1 MSFLF
6 FTSLLLHYIFNIQIA
21 SRHCDSY
28 RYVLCICDANDAS
41 TKRGMNATLVCGTCF
56 WAKKTTTKQHITKC
70 KAISQ
75 CSFQS
80 LNIDKQRRW
89 YGRGALR
96 LLFSFVTF
104 FFVCLNLS
112 NILQN
117 IHRVLEIGTFVL
129 EWNQL
134 GSTQHSV
141 YGIQFACSPSLLLIF
156 LFVLT
161 KHS

>member
-104 FFVCLNLS
+104 FLSVWIYPTFCRIFIVFWKLVHLCLNETNLVLLNIQYMESNLHALPLS
-112 NILQN
+112 
-117 IHRVLEIGTFVL
+117 F
-129 EWNQL
+129 
-134 GSTQHSV
+134 
-141 YGIQFACSPSLLLIF
+141 
-156 LFVLT
+156 
-161 KHS
+161 